1 MPFKPKKKQNQQ
13 YSQGRVGNFYQSTV
27 WRNLRNWFIKLNP
40 LCALCL
46 LVGLI
51 TPGEV
56 VDHINPISKGGA
68 MLDPDNL
75 QTLCKTCHAI
85 KTAKENK

>member
-1 MPFKPKKKQNQQ
+1 MPFKPKKKQTQQ

-27 WRNLRNWFIKLNP
+27 WRKLRNWHIKLNP
-40 LCALCL
+40 LCEMCKLKNYY
-46 LVGLI
+46 
-51 TPGEV
+51 TFGEV

-68 MLDPDNL
+68 MLDPENL
-75 QTLCKTCHAI
+75 QTLCKTCHGI